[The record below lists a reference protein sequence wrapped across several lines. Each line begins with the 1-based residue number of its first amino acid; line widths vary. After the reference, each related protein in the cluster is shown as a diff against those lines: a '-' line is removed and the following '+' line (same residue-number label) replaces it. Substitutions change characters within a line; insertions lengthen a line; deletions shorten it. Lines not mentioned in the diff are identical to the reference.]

1 MLVEAEVY
9 PDLFLVVDGER
20 IGADRRASVAV
31 LNPAT
36 RRELGRLPMAEPA
49 DIDRAVAAAQ
59 RALPLWSAF
68 TAMQR
73 YEILAQ
79 AAALTKQRARRIGEV
94 LTLEQGKNLAE
105 STREVTLSADI
116 ILFLAEE
123 GKRLYGRTVPPRN
136 PSVLMQHVARTPVGP
151 VAAFTPWNFPVNLPA
166 RKLGGALAAGC
177 TCVIKP
183 AEETPGSFLE
193 VLTCLEEAG
202 LPAGVV
208 NAVFGDPAKVSTQL
222 LDAPE
227 IRKVSFTGSVAVG
240 QTIAAQAARTLKRCT
255 LELGGHAPVIVFD
268 DADVERVVRDL
279 IPAKFRNA
287 GQVCTAPTRFY
298 VERAIHS
305 RFVDAFTAAA
315 SALRVGDGRE
325 EGVFMGPLAHER
337 RVTAMQALVTD
348 AKTRGAR
355 VTTGGEPLDREGYF
369 FAPTV
374 LTHVPDEARIMHDEP
389 FGPLAT
395 ISAFDTAEQA
405 ITAANR
411 LDFGLAAYL
420 YTNDLARAHE
430 VSARLEAGMVGVN
443 HTGVSMPET
452 PFQGVKNSG
461 YGSESGVE
469 GLLGY
474 TDVKLVSFSR

>member
-1 MLVEAEVY
+1 MY
-9 PDLFLVVDGER
+9 PELFLAIDGER
-20 IGADRRASVAV
+20 IGADRRASAAV

-36 RRELGRLPMAEPA
+36 GRELGRLPLAEDA

-59 RALPLWSAF
+59 RTFPVWSAY
-68 TAMQR
+68 TAVQR

-79 AAALTKQRARRIGEV
+79 GASLMRQRARRIGEV

-105 STREVTLSADI
+105 ATREVTLSADI

-136 PSVLMQHVARTPVGP
+136 PAVLMQHVARTPVGP

-166 RKLGGALAAGC
+166 RKLGGAVAAGC
-177 TCVIKP
+177 SCVIKA

-193 VLTCLEEAG
+193 VLGCLEEAG

-208 NAVFGDPAKVSTQL
+208 NAVFGDPARVSSRL
-222 LDAPE
+222 LDAPA

-240 QTIAAQAARTLKRCT
+240 QLIAAQAARTLKRCT
-255 LELGGHAPVIVFD
+255 LELGGHAPVIVFS
-268 DADVERVVRDL
+268 DADVERAVRDL

-287 GQVCTAPTRFY
+287 GQVCTSPTRFY
-298 VERAIHS
+298 VERSIYQ

-315 SALRVGDGRE
+315 GALRVGDGRE

-337 RVTAMQALVTD
+337 RVTAAQGMVED
-348 AKTRGAR
+348 AEARGAR
-355 VTTGGEPLDREGYF
+355 VATGGRRLQREGYF

-374 LTHVPDEARIMHDEP
+374 LTDVPDSALVMQQEP
-389 FGPLAT
+389 FGPLAV
-395 ISAFDTAEQA
+395 ILPFDRAEEA
-405 ITAANR
+405 IAASNR
-411 LDFGLAAYL
+411 LDFGLAAYV
-420 YTNDLARAHE
+420 YTNDLARAHD
-430 VSARLEAGMVGVN
+430 VSARIEAGMVGVN

-452 PFQGVKNSG
+452 PFGGVKNSG
-461 YGSESGVE
+461 YGSESGPE

>member
-1 MLVEAEVY
+1 MY

-20 IGADRRASVAV
+20 LGADQRSSIPV

-36 RRELGRLPMAEPA
+36 GTELARLPVATPA
-49 DIDRAVAAAQ
+49 DIERAVAAAT
-59 RALPLWSAF
+59 RAFPIWNAY
-68 TAMQR
+68 TAVQR

-79 AAALTKQRARRIGEV
+79 AAVLMRQRARRIGEV

-136 PSVLMQHVARTPVGP
+136 AAVFMQHVERVPVGP

-177 TCVIKP
+177 SVVIKA

-193 VLTCLEEAG
+193 VLKCLEEAG
-202 LPAGVV
+202 LPPGVV
-208 NAVFGDPAKVSTQL
+208 NAVFGDPAKVSSQL
-222 LDAPE
+222 LDSPG
-227 IRKVSFTGSVAVG
+227 IRKVSFTGSVEVG
-240 QTIAAQAARTLKRCT
+240 QLLGAHAARTLKRCT
-255 LELGGHAPVIVFD
+255 LELGGHAPVIVFGD
-268 DADVERVVRDL
+268 VDVERVVRDL

-287 GQVCTAPTRFY
+287 GQVCTSPTRFY
-298 VERAIHS
+298 VERSIQQ

-325 EGVFMGPLAHER
+325 DGVFMGPLAHER
-337 RVTAMQALVTD
+337 RVTSMETLVAD
-348 AKTRGAR
+348 ARSHGAR
-355 VTTGGEPLDREGYF
+355 ITTGGARLDRDGYF

-374 LTHVPDEARIMHDEP
+374 MSEVADTARIMKQEP

-405 ITAANR
+405 VAAANR
-411 LDFGLAAYL
+411 LEFGLAAYL
-420 YTNDLARAHE
+420 YTNDLARAHD
-430 VSARLEAGMVGVN
+430 VSSRIEAGMVGVN
-443 HTGVSMPET
+443 HTGVSTPET
-452 PFQGVKNSG
+452 PFQGVKASG
-461 YGSESGVE
+461 YGSESGLE
-469 GLLGY
+469 GLLSY
-474 TDVKLVSFSR
+474 TDVKLVSFAR